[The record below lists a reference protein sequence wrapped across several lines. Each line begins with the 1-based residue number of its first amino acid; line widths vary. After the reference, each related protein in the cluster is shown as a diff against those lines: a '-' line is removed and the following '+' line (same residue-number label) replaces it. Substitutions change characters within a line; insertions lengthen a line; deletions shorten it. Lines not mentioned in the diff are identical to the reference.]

1 MLFGNRFSR
10 HAPYSTPFIPEDE
23 DVGGGMAQPKPKVGI
38 FAKGGIGRG
47 VVGSIGDALMA
58 QAGMQPLYA
67 QAMEYQRGEPDRE
80 LERELKRAQ
89 IEAKAVPRVIETGR
103 GGVIAIDPRTGAPVW
118 EREGA
123 PETTTLQR
131 NFEYFNSLPEDQQK
145 LLRPMMSGYG
155 FTDEGIQ
162 AAGQRQAAT
171 SAAAKYRA
179 PSGGGGGKVQATRSV
194 GGTAYY
200 KVNGRWYDNPEGR

>member
-23 DVGGGMAQPKPKVGI
+23 DVGGGMMQPKPKVGI

-47 VVGSIGDALMA
+47 IVGSIGDALMA

-67 QAMEYQRGEPDRE
+67 QAMEYQRDEAKRLAE
-80 LERELKRAQ
+80 AERQAANDDIRRRYMEAQ
-89 IEAKAVPRVIETGR
+89 IENMTTP
-103 GGVIAIDPRTGAPVW
+103 DAPQ
-118 EREGA
+118 
-123 PETTTLQR
+123 PTSLQR
-131 NFEYFNSLPEDQQK
+131 NFEYFNSLPPEQQK

-155 FTDEGIQ
+155 FTEEGIQ

-171 SAAAKYRA
+171 SAAAAKYRA
-179 PSGGGGGKVQATRSV
+179 PAKGGGSPQYEYKMGPNGKLLRRRI
-194 GGTAYY
+194 G
-200 KVNGRWYDNPEGR
+200 

>member
-47 VVGSIGDALMA
+47 IVGSIGDALMA

-80 LERELKRAQ
+80 LEREYMRSKV
-89 IEAKAVPRVIETGR
+89 EAARQPELVNVPGVGLVRKHA
-103 GGVIAIDPRTGAPVW
+103 GGEYEVVEPGDPRTATQKDHEYYMSLSPEKRRLYLESRAPALSDWGV
-118 EREGA
+118 G
-123 PETTTLQR
+123 Q
-131 NFEYFNSLPEDQQK
+131 
-145 LLRPMMSGYG
+145 
-155 FTDEGIQ
+155 
-162 AAGQRQAAT
+162 AGQRQAAT
-171 SAAAKYRA
+171 SAAAAKYRA
-179 PSGGGGGKVQATRSV
+179 PAKGGGSPQYEYKMGPNGKLLRRRI
-194 GGTAYY
+194 G
-200 KVNGRWYDNPEGR
+200 